1 MSDEQIYAIARK
13 RIQQRNRRWSLWA
26 VDLGVLIL
34 TLAAM
39 IMMGDDVTLAIFLGW
54 GAIFVV
60 HTIILGF
67 AESSEGSIENEVAK
81 LRKAA
86 AASDLYEKPK
96 RDSSRLELS
105 DDGELSESI
114 DVPNEQIQQNQ
125 RVSRN

>member
-1 MSDEQIYAIARK
+1 MSDEQLYEIARR

-26 VDLGVLIL
+26 LDLGVLIL

-39 IMMGDDVTLAIFLGW
+39 IMMGNDITVAIFLVW

-67 AESSEGSIENEVAK
+67 AQSSENSIENEVAK

-86 AASDLYEKPK
+86 AASALYEKPK
-96 RDSSRLELS
+96 RLELS
-105 DDGELSESI
+105 DDGELSESM
-114 DVPNEQIQQNQ
+114 DVPNQRNQ
-125 RVSRN
+125 RISRN

>member
-1 MSDEQIYAIARK
+1 MSDEQLYKIARQ

-26 VDLGVLIL
+26 LDLGVLIV

-39 IMMGDDVTLAIFLGW
+39 IMAGNDITVAIFLTW

-60 HTIILGF
+60 HTIITAF
-67 AESSEGSIENEVAK
+67 AESSESSIEREVAR

-86 AASDLYEKPK
+86 AESNLYEKPK
-96 RDSSRLELS
+96 RLELS

-114 DVPNEQIQQNQ
+114 DAPNEQVQ
-125 RVSRN
+125 RVSRNSN